1 MKLYSRKKLHGYA
14 KDIYFEHNYNVPGQL
29 VGGLKTRTCY
39 HYEVAT
45 VGRQLEAIRLGGKPI
60 DVTVE
65 GMGCGSY
72 T

>member
-14 KDIYFEHNYNVPGQL
+14 KDIYFEHNPSDGR
-29 VGGLKTRTCY
+29 KTTTCY
-39 HYEVAT
+39 HYEVTA
-45 VGRQLEAIRLGGKPI
+45 VCRQLEAIRMGAIPI

-65 GMGCGSY
+65 GLGCGSD

>member
-14 KDIYFEHNYNVPGQL
+14 KDIYFEHSYRVPRQ
-29 VGGLKTRTCY
+29 VWGGGTCY

-65 GMGCGSY
+65 GLGCGSD